1 MAANALRA
9 SAFITVGGEAILV
22 GSERYDKIIGTLTE
36 WTEAIVEE
44 KIARYKL
51 DAVDDAE
58 WNALISDKNVLSDV
72 LEEQHERR
80 LSGVST
86 QALARTLYAKGPRLL
101 DAIATDGTQPA
112 RARIDALR
120 ELRMQSGFG
129 ADEDG
134 LTNAQKFT
142 LTINIGDTS
151 TEIGG
156 PPITPGGQ
164 LTPASRNLTS
174 GVMPGPTIID
184 QWVGFEGYDML
195 GAPRGDMASGEFLD
209 EISAGVEDLDQ

>member
-1 MAANALRA
+1 MATNALQTK
-9 SAFITVGGEAILV
+9 AFITVGGEAILV

-44 KIARYKL
+44 KICRYKL
-51 DAVDDAE
+51 DVVDDVE

-80 LSGVST
+80 LSGAST

-101 DAIATDGTQPA
+101 DGIANDATQPA

-129 ADEDG
+129 TSEDG
-134 LTNAQKFT
+134 ETLGQKFT
-142 LTINIGDTS
+142 LTINVGET
-151 TEIGG
+151 TTTVGG
-156 PPITPGGQ
+156 PVITPGPHNL
-164 LTPASRNLTS
+164 LTPE
-174 GVMPGPTIID
+174 VMPGPTIID
-184 QWVGFEGYDML
+184 QWVGWEGYDML
-195 GAPRGDMASGEFLD
+195 GAPPRALADMASGEFLD
-209 EISAGVEDLDQ
+209 EITAGIEACE